1 MAMEQWSVA
10 MMENHGNACH
20 RGGGSRRRHTTVQ
33 ALMPKNQGG
42 FGLLEL
48 LIAMTI
54 LAIGMLGIMK
64 LQMQSG
70 FGNAASRQNSA
81 AVNLARSKMEELKR
95 VGAYSVQGGAI
106 AALADTDTTNDLDN
120 WSSPDFTE
128 GPMNESQE
136 AAGGGKIFTRSW
148 NVVHDYPLA
157 GFKTIRVRVSWTAQG
172 EEKHVDMETQIGL
185 KNMVYFE

>member
-1 MAMEQWSVA
+1 VA
-10 MMENHGNACH
+10 MMNFEDIKSGKYLRLH
-20 RGGGSRRRHTTVQ
+20 RLCRPMVKGLT
-33 ALMPKNQGG
+33 PKSKNG

-48 LIAMTI
+48 LIAMAI

-70 FGNAASRQNSA
+70 LGNASSRHNSA

-95 VGAYSVQGGAI
+95 IGAYSVQNGAI
-106 AALADTDTTNDLDN
+106 AGLNDTDTTNDLAN

-128 GPMNESQE
+128 GPFNES
-136 AAGGGKIFTRSW
+136 ADAGGGGKIFTRSW
-148 NVVHDYPLA
+148 NVVHNFPVT
-157 GFKTIRVRVSWTAQG
+157 GFKTIRIRVSWTNQG
-172 EEKHVDMETQIGL
+172 VEKHVDLETQIGL